1 VSRESINIF
10 VVLSLHTRCYVYTI
24 LSTEVLNDR
33 RHMDQVAERLA
44 ELRERRALTLR
55 ELSDMSGVAADT
67 INQIELGHR
76 KARPSTLR
84 KLARSLEID
93 VQEFYA
99 EPALPKAEAPMEA
112 GLAGVDPSSR
122 LIYAEVLEGIAGLWA
137 EELARG
143 LYDRRTLGLKH
154 MVGGIVA
161 MNHEAAVGEDRQNFP
176 PHFLEQLEAAEER
189 FVAVEIQIWEA
200 IEAADSEQAAPPDEL
215 AARREA
221 REAKREEL
229 RQQLRGSKQARHA

>member
-1 VSRESINIF
+1 MKLPRLKEVRELHGWSQAKLAEESDVSRDSISNYETGQREAWPATAKK
-10 VVLSLHTRCYVYTI
+10 LADALHVEI
-24 LSTEVLNDR
+24 AD
-33 RHMDQVAERLA
+33 
-44 ELRERRALTLR
+44 LREPVR
-55 ELSDMSGVAADT
+55 ELATSG
-67 INQIELGHR
+67 
-76 KARPSTLR
+76 
-84 KLARSLEID
+84 
-93 VQEFYA
+93 
-99 EPALPKAEAPMEA
+99 KAEAPMEA
-112 GLAGVDPSSR
+112 GLAGADPSSR
-122 LIYAEVLEGIAGLWA
+122 LIYADVLEGIAGLWA

-215 AARREA
+215 TARREA